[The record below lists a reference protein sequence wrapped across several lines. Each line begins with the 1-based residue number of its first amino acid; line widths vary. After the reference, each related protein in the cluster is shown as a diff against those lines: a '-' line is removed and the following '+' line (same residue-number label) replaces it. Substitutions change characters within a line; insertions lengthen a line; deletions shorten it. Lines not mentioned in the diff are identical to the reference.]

1 MDNLRKIRYK
11 EKIEL
16 IRERIEQFD
25 REPQNKIEKWGVYY
39 AIQTSIELVFDL
51 IAMLIKDMGIV
62 VKDDEDNVEKIIKEK
77 SLDKELGSRLKDAKG
92 MRNII
97 VHQYNGINEDI
108 IFESLPELKNLIEKW
123 IHIIK
128 GIFDEFKED

>member
-1 MDNLRKIRYK
+1 LDNLRKLRYK

-25 REPQNKIEKWGVYY
+25 RKPQNKIEIWGLYY

-51 IAMLIKDMGIV
+51 IAKLIKDMGIV
-62 VKDDEDNVEKIIKEK
+62 VKDDESNVEKIIKEK
-77 SLDKELGSRLKDAKG
+77 NLNDELGKQLKDAKG

-97 VHQYNGINEDI
+97 VHQYNGIDEDI
-108 IFESLPELKNLIEKW
+108 IFKSLPKLKNLIERW
-123 IHIIK
+123 INIIE
-128 GIFDEFKED
+128 GSIDEFE